1 MSKKD
6 RVQDFIP
13 IKDIVNGVVR
23 TTDGRYI
30 KILEIEP
37 INFMLRSEEEQCGI
51 IASFAG
57 WLKISPLRLQFKSIT
72 KRADSAKYIA
82 ALKKELN
89 AEPNESCRE
98 LGSDY
103 IHLIGEVGN
112 REALTR
118 RFFLIFSYE
127 NAGGIAEDPGRIYG
141 ELMAAEQ
148 NVRAYLALCGNS
160 VVQPK
165 DEDEAAAEILYTFFN
180 RNLSAEETFFA
191 HVERVVVETML
202 RQERTIGIDPTPY
215 IPLADFISPKS
226 IDLSRSNC
234 IVMDGTYYTYLY
246 IRGNGYPSRIRGGWL
261 EQDQAQRQT
270 GYEYRLRG
278 ACQFGAVRILHKT
291 RACERR
297 RPVLSVRF
305 YHGFGKEHEGTD
317 VAQATDIPDAAF
329 GGCLC
334 F

>member
-23 TTDGRYI
+23 TADGRYI

-82 ALKKELN
+82 ALKKELD
-89 AEPNESCRE
+89 AEPNEACRE

-103 IHLIGEVGN
+103 IRLISEVGN

-118 RFFLIFSYE
+118 RFFLIFTYE
-127 NAGGIAEDPGRIYG
+127 NAGGIAEDSGRIYG

-148 NVRAYLALCGNS
+148 NARAYLALCGNS

-165 DEDEAAAEILYTFFN
+165 D
-180 RNLSAEETFFA
+180 
-191 HVERVVVETML
+191 
-202 RQERTIGIDPTPY
+202 
-215 IPLADFISPKS
+215 
-226 IDLSRSNC
+226 
-234 IVMDGTYYTYLY
+234 
-246 IRGNGYPSRIRGGWL
+246 
-261 EQDQAQRQT
+261 
-270 GYEYRLRG
+270 
-278 ACQFGAVRILHKT
+278 
-291 RACERR
+291 
-297 RPVLSVRF
+297 
-305 YHGFGKEHEGTD
+305 
-317 VAQATDIPDAAF
+317 
-329 GGCLC
+329 
-334 F
+334 